1 MVTKLEPLFKFDT
14 TKTFVKPG
22 KTTSLVF
29 RTKMHEEELRDLVD
43 NARRH
48 GGSYEVMHEALN
60 GKKVWVKLADG
71 TYHLATVRGGDNYW
85 LEDEE
90 AYWRSVYVE
99 YANEDEATMIGESY
113 NYRTTENSIIIQ
125 SSQQMAF
132 KNSLFEILFE
142 RGLSLNNPQ

>member
-1 MVTKLEPLFKFDT
+1 MVTKLEPLFNFDT

-60 GKKVWVKLADG
+60 GKKVWVKLADR
-71 TYHLATVRGGDNYW
+71 TYHLAKVRGGYGYGCY
-85 LEDEE
+85 DEE
-90 AYWRSVYVE
+90 EYGSFVYVE
-99 YANEDEATMIGESY
+99 YANEDEATMIGEKYFGIIYCKVKRPPLSKKEQE
-113 NYRTTENSIIIQ
+113 NYIPVYGRN
-125 SSQQMAF
+125 MVF
-132 KNSLFEILFE
+132 D
-142 RGLSLNNPQ
+142 